1 MSDTYNGWTN
11 YETWVVNLWMDNDG
25 FSDDCRE
32 MAARCVRDAAGG
44 SCPDGAAIR
53 ALADELKEQ
62 HEEHMQTVCTV
73 PGVFGDLLNG
83 ALSSVNWAEIARYY
97 IDEVKEESNAA

>member
-1 MSDTYNGWTN
+1 MSDTYNGYTN

-25 FSDDCRE
+25 FAEECRE
-32 MAARCVRDAAGG
+32 MAARCVRDAAGEF
-44 SCPDGAAIR
+44 CPDGAAIR

-62 HEEHMQTVCTV
+62 HESHMHLVCKV

-83 ALSSVNWAEIARYY
+83 AMSSVNWAEIARNY
-97 IDEVKEESNAA
+97 ITTEEKV